1 MTCVHLKKLYVL
13 CLEQDVKVSG
23 SDLVRFV
30 CKQCGEQDLCPSML
44 MDEYEAQHPE
54 DAEPAATDTDTDE
67 TP

>member
-1 MTCVHLKKLYVL
+1 MTCVHLKKLYDL

-54 DAEPAATDTDTDE
+54 DAEPAAADTGE
-67 TP
+67 TR